1 MTRKTAIALSH
12 GRNREV
18 RVRLRWS
25 GVLLALVLS
34 GLSWPGVA
42 DTGDTD
48 TNVAPPVV
56 VPDGADDGE
65 AVAGLRHGQGRLF
78 EVVGPEGERSWVF
91 ATIHDDFP
99 TVTSLPRPVMRALA
113 ESRRLL
119 MVVRPAQETLEAMRK
134 RMFLPADEDLEGL
147 LGTELYA
154 WVART
159 LERSG
164 VTDDVLRQWRPW
176 VAIAA
181 LASTPPVGPDHLH
194 QRLHNRARREGLVV
208 HALESA
214 AERIARV
221 DELAEAD
228 QIGLLRHVLQRR
240 EALPLEREARR
251 EAYLRGDLETLRERQ
266 RTQLE
271 ALDRPLR
278 QAFREHLG
286 EGWMVRLVNRAE
298 PHLRLGGAFIALEG
312 QHLAGP
318 DGFLARL
325 EERGFRVERRY

>member
-1 MTRKTAIALSH
+1 MTGGYAETPVETEPGA
-12 GRNREV
+12 
-18 RVRLRWS
+18 
-25 GVLLALVLS
+25 VL
-34 GLSWPGVA
+34 
-42 DTGDTD
+42 D
-48 TNVAPPVV
+48 
-56 VPDGADDGE
+56 ADDRG
-65 AVAGLRHGQGRLF
+65 APGYAGLRHGRGRLF
-78 EVVGPEGERSWVF
+78 EVRGAQGARSWVF

-99 TVTSLPRPVMRALA
+99 TVTSLPRPVDTALS

-119 MVVRPAQETLEAMRK
+119 MVVRPTPETLEDMRG
-134 RMFLPADEDLEGL
+134 RMFLPAGEDLEGF

-159 LERSG
+159 LDRSG
-164 VTDDVLRQWRPW
+164 IPDGVLRRWRPW
-176 VAIAA
+176 LAIAA

-194 QRLHNRARREGLVV
+194 QWLYTRARREGLTV
-208 HALESA
+208 HGLESA

-251 EAYLRGDLETLRERQ
+251 EAYLRGDLEALRIRWQ
-266 RTQLE
+266 TQLE

-286 EGWMVRLVNRAE
+286 EGWMKRVVERAE
-298 PHLRLGGAFIALEG
+298 PHLRAGGAFIALEG

-325 EERGFRVERRY
+325 EARGFRVERRY